1 MLPTVDKNR
10 PNAAW
15 IAALRQAFP
24 CEPEVDRFLTR
35 KMARRSGPGY
45 TPVTLSS
52 LCEGIE
58 ALLRAQLDHA
68 FAISEPRWLTGGASK
83 LQMAFK
89 LAWCPDGKMRVTTP
103 MVLRMQPAE
112 SIVESS
118 RRREFQLI
126 NALQGRVAVPPVY
139 WLDNEGDYLPYPALI
154 YGLMAGVTKP
164 TRGVGGAVSGMG
176 TNYGARLRALLAPQ
190 FVRDL
195 ALIHTRPWADAELD
209 AFEMPP
215 PGPLAVTRQLNW
227 WARVWQE
234 DSVADIPLLTL
245 ADLWLREHLP
255 PVDRVSLLHGDF
267 RCGNFLFDE
276 DDGQITAWLDWEL
289 GHMGDRHEDLAW
301 VTNRAWGHPADDGSG
316 YLVCGLLP
324 EAAFLAAYEHASG
337 LPVNLATLR
346 YYKVL
351 NTYKT
356 AIMSLATGYRI
367 ALGGKTH
374 QDVLVAWCVGIGA
387 KFMEE
392 LHTTLEESA

>member
-10 PNAAW
+10 ASAAW

-24 CEPEVDRFLTR
+24 CEPEVDQFLTR
-35 KMARRSGPGY
+35 KMERRSGPGY

-52 LCEGIE
+52 LCDRIE

-68 FAISEPRWLTGGASK
+68 FTITEPRWLTGGASK

-89 LAWCPDGKMRVTTP
+89 LAWCPDGKTRVTTP

-126 NALQGRVAVPPVY
+126 NALQGRVAVPQVY

-176 TNYGARLRALLAPQ
+176 TNYGPRLRSLLAPQ

-195 ALIHTRPWADAELD
+195 ALIHTRPWADAEPD
-209 AFEMPP
+209 AFEIPP

-234 DSVADIPLLTL
+234 SRSTSTVSPGFTRSRTRLTVSG
-245 ADLWLREHLP
+245 EVELP
-255 PVDRVSLLHGDF
+255 STRVMK
-267 RCGNFLFDE
+267 
-276 DDGQITAWLDWEL
+276 GQRKW
-289 GHMGDRHEDLAW
+289 
-301 VTNRAWGHPADDGSG
+301 
-316 YLVCGLLP
+316 
-324 EAAFLAAYEHASG
+324 AS
-337 LPVNLATLR
+337 
-346 YYKVL
+346 
-351 NTYKT
+351 
-356 AIMSLATGYRI
+356 I
-367 ALGGKTH
+367 ALRLCSRMVMSIPITRPLPR
-374 QDVLVAWCVGIGA
+374 VLHRLA
-387 KFMEE
+387 
-392 LHTTLEESA
+392 